1 MAQEQLILQEAL
13 IGRIVNLVS
22 TNANYPREADRV
34 LSELL
39 KQAQEQGC
47 PRVAN
52 RINEV
57 LDSIQTSIDEG

>member
-1 MAQEQLILQEAL
+1 MAKEQLILQEAL
-13 IGRIVNLVS
+13 IGRIINLVS
-22 TNANYPREADRV
+22 TNANYPREADCI

-39 KQAQEQGC
+39 KRAQEQGC
-47 PRVAN
+47 PRVVK

>member
-1 MAQEQLILQEAL
+1 MAQEQLILQEVL
-13 IGRIVNLVS
+13 IVRIVSLVS
-22 TNANYPREADRV
+22 TNPHYPREADRI

-47 PRVAN
+47 PRVVK